1 MPDRS
6 HSWADAAQRAL
17 AVPDVAVN
25 GVARA
30 LNFLSAAQ
38 LYLCDNV
45 TLARTLEPADVKAAP
60 SGHWGVCPPV
70 NLLLAHL
77 GPVIAHAPGGGDLLV
92 VHGGGHAGPSAF
104 AHAYLTGRLGVAF
117 PEFAQSAEG
126 LRALVGGFPHTDR
139 LGAEITPLLPGQLYM
154 GGQLGAALAFAQGAA
169 LDAPHRL
176 VVPLIGDG
184 ECETG
189 ATAAAWLAAR
199 ALIGTGQHGR
209 VMPVILLNG
218 QRMGGASLLSQL
230 TPDQLVEHLS
240 GLGYQ
245 PILAEGR
252 STAAFR
258 AALTEAV
265 VGDRPV
271 QEGPSTVLICAL
283 PKGATGPEA
292 IGGQPIL
299 GTARVH
305 KTPLR
310 DPRHDTTEFA
320 ALARWLASYRPAELF
335 VDGRPSNLFHAA
347 LPTPKP
353 ADAAA
358 AVEQPRDCIQA
369 STAIATNAPVGDL
382 GTLVSDLLDA
392 RLANGSLRVF
402 SPDELASNRITVA
415 GDGVVEILNE
425 EICHAWAQGYLE
437 TGRQALV
444 IGYEAFA
451 PIALS
456 MLLQHLK
463 YRRLARSA
471 GRASL
476 PSIVYLLTSLG
487 WNNTYTHQNPALASA
502 LLAAGDPTVRVHT
515 PADAACAAA
524 SLAYAL
530 HARDRCTIVVAS
542 KHPMPRHPLDTIAAE
557 VRDGLA
563 VWPHLSDPGEPDL
576 VLAAA
581 GDIPAREL
589 SAAAAALR
597 EQQRGSRIRFIAI
610 HDITALGGPEAWPL
624 GLSSERFGAVFGAN
638 CPILLATT
646 LAVDAAQGLLWHRRD
661 ADRFHVIGYRDPGRP
676 VTPAALL
683 ASCGMDTA
691 SLSARA
697 VQLLTASSVPAG
709 RR

>member
-1 MPDRS
+1 
-6 HSWADAAQRAL
+6 
-17 AVPDVAVN
+17 VPDVAVN

-45 TLARTLEPADVKAAP
+45 TLARPLTPANVKVAP

-70 NLLLAHL
+70 NLMLAHL
-77 GPVIAHAPGGGDLLV
+77 GPIMAHAPGGGDLLV
-92 VHGGGHAGPSAF
+92 VHGGGHAGPAAF
-104 AHAYLTGRLGVAF
+104 AHAYLTGRLGGAF
-117 PEFAQSAEG
+117 PEFAQSADG
-126 LRALVGGFPHTDR
+126 MRALVGGFPHTAR
-139 LGAEITPLLPGQLYM
+139 LGAEIIPLLPGQLYM
-154 GGQLGAALAFAQGAA
+154 GGQLGAALAFAHGAA

-189 ATAAAWLAAR
+189 ATTAAWLAAR

-218 QRMGGASLLSQL
+218 QRMGAASLLSQL

-240 GLGYQ
+240 GLGYH
-245 PILAEGR
+245 PILANGR
-252 STAAFR
+252 TTAVFR
-258 AALTEAV
+258 AALTEAI
-265 VGDRPV
+265 VGARPA

-283 PKGATGPEA
+283 PKGATGPEE

-310 DPRHDTTEFA
+310 DPRRDTTEFA

-335 VDGRPSNLFHAA
+335 VDGRPSSLIQAA
-347 LPTPKP
+347 LPVHKP
-353 ADAAA
+353 VGAVT
-358 AVEQPRDCIQA
+358 VEQPRDCVQA
-369 STAIATNAPVGDL
+369 SAAIARNAPVGDL
-382 GTLVSDLLDA
+382 GALVSDLLGA
-392 RLANGSLRVF
+392 RLADGSLRVF

-451 PIALS
+451 PIVLGL
-456 MLLQHLK
+456 LLQHLK

-515 PADAACAAA
+515 PADAARAAA

-530 HARDRCTIVVAS
+530 HTRDRCTIVVAS

-581 GDIPAREL
+581 GDIAAREL
-589 SAAAAALR
+589 AAAAAALR
-597 EQQRGSRIRFIAI
+597 EQQHGSRIRFIAL
-610 HDITALGGPEAWPL
+610 HDVTALGDPRAWPL
-624 GLSSERFGAVFGAN
+624 GLSAERFAALFGAN

-646 LAVDAAQGLLWHRRD
+646 LAADAAQGLLWHRRD
-661 ADRFHVIGYRDPGRP
+661 ANRFHVVGYRDPGRP
-676 VTPAALL
+676 VSPAALL

-691 SLSARA
+691 SLTAHA
-697 VQLLTASSVPAG
+697 VQLLTATPVPAA